1 MFHTEGFWLRTLRLN
16 PLKPFGSRCCV
27 AALQAE
33 KHRSALPTG
42 PIQASGLTEAAS
54 WDSSGHFRH
63 NDDRQ
68 GVTIAYWVLV
78 QGTGLAE
85 DHAAA
90 GRDLHTRDP
99 LVRCLVDAE

>member
-42 PIQASGLTEAAS
+42 PIQASGALPGHGIAQHQPRLGSLRRRAVPDARLEL
-54 WDSSGHFRH
+54 SSRWLGWTLRGGGF
-63 NDDRQ
+63 
-68 GVTIAYWVLV
+68 GW
-78 QGTGLAE
+78 
-85 DHAAA
+85 
-90 GRDLHTRDP
+90 
-99 LVRCLVDAE
+99 

>member
-42 PIQASGLTEAAS
+42 PIQASGALPGHGIAQHQPRLGSLRRRAVSDARLEL
-54 WDSSGHFRH
+54 SSRWLG
-63 NDDRQ
+63 
-68 GVTIAYWVLV
+68 
-78 QGTGLAE
+78 
-85 DHAAA
+85 
-90 GRDLHTRDP
+90 
-99 LVRCLVDAE
+99 